1 LLKERD
7 DETTKI
13 LPHAPDG
20 SWDQGAFLMEIVGLT
35 VTQFISGILSVVLID
50 LVLAG
55 DNAIVIGLACR
66 NLPRNLQLKAI
77 VLGTAGAVV
86 IRVLATLVIVR
97 LLQIKGLMLGG
108 GVLLIW
114 IAYEL
119 LAKPQNHD
127 SVKCYDSLASAI
139 ITIIAADAVMGLD
152 NMLAIAGASHGSY
165 AMVIIGL
172 AISIPIMVFGSTL
185 VIRLIER
192 FPIVVDLGSAVIA
205 YTAGKMITDEPM
217 LRSIF
222 EMPAVRYPVILL
234 IIAGVLLTGIRDRR
248 RS

>member
-1 LLKERD
+1 
-7 DETTKI
+7 
-13 LPHAPDG
+13 
-20 SWDQGAFLMEIVGLT
+20 MELVGLS

-77 VLGTAGAVV
+77 VLGTAGAVM
-86 IRVLATLVIVR
+86 IRVLATLIIVR
-97 LLQIKGLMLGG
+97 LLQIKGLMLAGG
-108 GVLLIW
+108 ILLIW

-127 SVKCYDSLASAI
+127 SSKCYDSLASAV

-172 AISIPIMVFGSTL
+172 AISIPIMAFGSTL

-192 FPIVVDLGSAVIA
+192 FPIVVNLGSAVIA

-217 LRSIF
+217 LQVIF

-234 IIAGVLLTGIRDRR
+234 IIACVLLTGIRDRR
-248 RS
+248 RP

>member
-1 LLKERD
+1 
-7 DETTKI
+7 
-13 LPHAPDG
+13 
-20 SWDQGAFLMEIVGLT
+20 MEIVGLT

-152 NMLAIAGASHGSY
+152 NMIAIAGASHGSY

>member
-1 LLKERD
+1 
-7 DETTKI
+7 
-13 LPHAPDG
+13 
-20 SWDQGAFLMEIVGLT
+20 MEIVGLT
-35 VTQFISGILSVVLID
+35 ITQFVSGILSVVLID

-77 VLGTAGAVV
+77 VMGTAGAVV

-97 LLQIKGLMLGG
+97 LLQIKGLMLAGG
-108 GVLLIW
+108 ILLIW

-119 LAKPQNHD
+119 LANPQKHD
-127 SVKCYDSLASAI
+127 SSGCYDSLASAV

-172 AISIPIMVFGSTL
+172 TISIPIMVFGSTL

-192 FPIVVDLGSAVIA
+192 FPIVVILGSAVIA
-205 YTAGKMITDEPM
+205 YTAGKMITSEPM
-217 LRSIF
+217 LHSIF
-222 EMPAVRYPVILL
+222 EMSAVRYPVILL
-234 IIAGVLLTGIRDRR
+234 IITGVLLTGIRDRR
-248 RS
+248 RP

>member
-1 LLKERD
+1 
-7 DETTKI
+7 
-13 LPHAPDG
+13 
-20 SWDQGAFLMEIVGLT
+20 MELVGLS
-35 VTQFISGILSVVLID
+35 VSELISGILSVVLID

-77 VLGTAGAVV
+77 VMGTAGAVL
-86 IRVLATLVIVR
+86 IRVLATLVIVK

-114 IAYEL
+114 IAYKL
-119 LAKPQNHD
+119 LAKPKNHD
-127 SVKCYDSLASAI
+127 SVKCYDSLASAVA
-139 ITIIAADAVMGLD
+139 TIILADAVMGLD
-152 NMLAIAGASHGSY
+152 NMLAIAGVSQGSY

-185 VIRLIER
+185 IIRLIER
-192 FPIVVDLGSAVIA
+192 LPIVIDVGAGVIA
-205 YTAGKMITDEPM
+205 YTAGKMITEEPM
-217 LRSIF
+217 LQSVLSA
-222 EMPAVRYPVILL
+222 PAIKYPVILL
-234 IIAGVLLTGIRDRR
+234 IIAAVLITGIRDRK

>member
-1 LLKERD
+1 
-7 DETTKI
+7 
-13 LPHAPDG
+13 
-20 SWDQGAFLMEIVGLT
+20 MEIVGLT